1 MRRTYPKP
9 EGAFRFVDV
18 VRYVLD
24 PQDQNGMIVPL
35 FLEDRH
41 LDTTS
46 PFLTSPYRQGKR
58 LAIVYWRT
66 TCTDHRKATGINM
79 GGIARGSANG
89 PKKIFGR
96 ENVNWQGPKA
106 ASAGRVSGDKSAAV
120 SDFAPASQEQ
130 NLAPS
135 PEDSLE
141 LIKDAADR
149 YDNGGN
155 HSDQRKAFTNILSD
169 RLLKGD
175 MKMDFKIKDAIHEGA
190 NPVVAMESY
199 PYEVE
204 EDVEDNGII
213 FRTYVGHPLDKRET
227 ISVEEDG
234 VFSIA
239 SYTVGGSIVDVNDR
253 YKDGELARSSIGVD
267 SDSDGVRI
275 HVRQA
280 NEDDIENGENKFTT
294 TMGYNSSPFNT
305 ELSEVEGFI
314 NTMQEKVK
322 EAKAIE
328 FLANSLR

>member
-1 MRRTYPKP
+1 M
-9 EGAFRFVDV
+9 
-18 VRYVLD
+18 
-24 PQDQNGMIVPL
+24 
-35 FLEDRH
+35 
-41 LDTTS
+41 S
-46 PFLTSPYRQGKR
+46 
-58 LAIVYWRT
+58 
-66 TCTDHRKATGINM
+66 
-79 GGIARGSANG
+79 GIARGSANG

-106 ASAGRVSGDKSAAV
+106 ASTGRVSGDKSAAV
-120 SDFAPASQEQ
+120 SDFAPAAQEQ

-149 YDNGGN
+149 YDSGGN
-155 HSDQRKAFTNILSD
+155 HSDQRNAFTNILSEK
-169 RLLKGD
+169 LKQGD
-175 MKMDFKIKDAIHEGA
+175 MKMDYKIKLDIFDKV

-227 ISVEEDG
+227 IRVNEDG
-234 VFSIA
+234 VFSVT
-239 SYTVGGSIVDVNDR
+239 SYTVGGNNVDVSDR
-253 YKDGELARSSIGVD
+253 YKDGELARSGITVD
-267 SDSDGVRI
+267 SDSDYGVRI

-280 NEDDIENGENKFTT
+280 NEDDVENGENKFTT
-294 TMGYNSSPFNT
+294 TMGYNSSTFNT

-328 FLANSLR
+328 FLSNSLR